1 MHHVQLL
8 AVVLVGLDAGVRRRA
23 VAELSPEG
31 VVVHRLDDA
40 ADTAAVGFRHL
51 TDVAEVV
58 TVVVAER
65 ELVLA
70 GIIDVALRLAV
81 AFLELVFVDAS
92 VPQREAAAEQVVRG
106 VGVLYLIG
114 CQLPRAADRDADVRH
129 CRLVRDAQLL
139 TRGAIDIP
147 RHVAVGELDADRVVA
162 QVIVYPCYPAS
173 CVAHEGARAVVGQR
187 ILLPGNPVE
196 VRRAGIRGV

>member
-1 MHHVQLL
+1 MTIMIRTDIVVLLAERIHSVPMCGDRVILPCAVVVGVQSVHPVELL

-23 VAELSPEG
+23 VAELSPERI
-31 VVVHRLDDA
+31 VVHLLDDA

-58 TVVVAER
+58 TVIVAER

-92 VPQREAAAEQVVRG
+92 VPQRHVV
-106 VGVLYLIG
+106 
-114 CQLPRAADRDADVRH
+114 DA
-129 CRLVRDAQLL
+129 CSA
-139 TRGAIDIP
+139 
-147 RHVAVGELDADRVVA
+147 
-162 QVIVYPCYPAS
+162 
-173 CVAHEGARAVVGQR
+173 
-187 ILLPGNPVE
+187 LLPYLSSHIISSNI
-196 VRRAGIRGV
+196 A